1 MNTQYGDTNMGLE
14 QIGKFVMKAAAQ
26 KYSMNQ
32 QRKAQKASAAQA
44 RVQRQ
49 DVLVNKQSNN
59 DPVYVQYGTHR
70 MGGTRVFVESSDGS
84 GNTSGT
90 TKLNMVLV
98 ICEGQIH
105 DIKKVYFNDTIVWD
119 STNGGTKVYNTTTN
133 GWGLTGFIS
142 KYAPTITM
150 NWYTGT
156 TTTGNF
162 PNYPGTLGSD
172 QRYDRDLST
181 SVNTGNWNANHK
193 LLGVCYCVLLLEA
206 NSEVYAGQLPTV
218 TVEQTGKRLLN
229 VDALTDGDTNPN
241 SGDYTVQNYYQNPAE
256 VLYDYLISDIY
267 GKGLDRDE
275 NGNYI
280 AGKDIDLA
288 SFRQAKSD
296 CASARTKIVNGAI
309 TNLAYG
315 IDGFLQTEKQLFDNV
330 GEILETCNG
339 MLLFIDGKY
348 HLKIEKPNEHL
359 GLPQS
364 KIFTKENI
372 IGEIQLS
379 MPTKSTKLNKITGTF
394 SNPATKYNDDVIII
408 DNPTYRLEDNG
419 SVLETNADYTLITNA
434 DLVTDLLTQTLDKS
448 RVTSTLTFTAAH
460 TALEL
465 RSGDV
470 IEVRHSEFGWGT
482 GAGETQKFWR
492 VVELKLTEDNTVEVS
507 AVTYD
512 SALEL

>member
-1 MNTQYGDTNMGLE
+1 MGLE
-14 QIGKFVMKAAAQ
+14 QVGKFVMKAAAQ

-90 TKLNMVLV
+90 SKLNMVLV
-98 ICEGQIH
+98 ICEGQINTLN
-105 DIKKVYFNDTIVWD
+105 KVYFNDTIVWD
-119 STNGGTKVYNTTTN
+119 STNGGTKIYNTTTK
-133 GWGLTGFIS
+133 GYGLSGFIS

-156 TTTGNF
+156 TTPYNV
-162 PNYPGTLGSD
+162 PNYPPTGTGQSND
-172 QRYDRDLST
+172 TDLEA
-181 SVNTGNWNANHK
+181 SVGASVWGANHD

-206 NSEVYAGQLPTV
+206 SSEVYAGQLPTI
-218 TVEQTGKRLLN
+218 TVEQSCKRLLY
-229 VDALTDGDTNPN
+229 VGALTDGLTIPDG
-241 SGDYTVQNYYQNPAE
+241 GDYEVGVSSFQNPAD

-275 NGNYI
+275 NGDYL

-288 SFRQAKSD
+288 SFTQAYTD
-296 CASARTKIVNGAI
+296 CVSARPG
-309 TNLAYG
+309 LPGYG

-348 HLKIEKPNEHL
+348 HLKIQKKNEHV
-359 GLPQS
+359 GLPES

-379 MPTKSTKLNKITGTF
+379 MPDKSTKLNKITGTF
-394 SNPATKYNDDVIII
+394 SNPAAKYNDDVIII

-419 SVLETNADYTLITNA
+419 SVLETTTDYTLITDA
-434 DLVTDLLTQTLDKS
+434 ALVTDLLTQTLDKS

-470 IEVRHSEFGWGT
+470 IEVRHNLFGWGT
-482 GAGETQKFWR
+482 GAGQTQKFWR
-492 VVELKLTEDNTVEVS
+492 VIELKLTEDNTVEIS